1 MPLGWPVH
9 SRRRPEKHSGIVRLG
24 HTVPAKHSESWERH
38 SQRAGESV
46 NDGPGAYRVLL
57 ALIR

>member
-1 MPLGWPVH
+1 MP
-9 SRRRPEKHSGIVRLG
+9 SRLAVNSGQRREKHSGIERSC
-24 HTVPAKHSESWERH
+24 HTGAAKPIESWERH
-38 SQRAGESV
+38 SQKAGESV